1 MVPSHKLIEATP
13 YLVQNWLPFNEP
25 LLERLKKTLHDSKN
39 APLNDKI
46 VASVRS
52 DPSLYTYCL
61 LLGKKEALS
70 DTAKA
75 ISVSEQVV
83 TGLRKLCNN
92 NDLTPRLHRLNSA
105 SKRQQELLRNCLT
118 RTTASTVLAPYFNV
132 DCDSAYTSNSLR
144 EIGLALIAWNYPR
157 IFTQVEEQAKNV
169 STPLVDYSATVDE
182 RLKEMLGF
190 NPLNLALSLGQSF
203 DLPAEI
209 LLSMEDPGTDLHTS
223 EETLIIASTLRK
235 VSEISQIFAQASSP
249 QASEVIITQW
259 DLQRKELLPKLGASG
274 LTKLRES
281 CITVIN
287 SFSDILPEIN
297 SDPIPER
304 LCLTPKKD
312 KTQRYLQNIHI
323 THCNQETQELLQ
335 QLYSKINPAIIA
347 YANVTRLITE
357 IAPVAGFESGA
368 IYLINPGVY
377 SLEPRLV
384 LGTAKE
390 KFIPV
395 YYRQQEN
402 RQNLVA
408 MAFTGKLP
416 VIESFEDGQLR
427 AIAGILG
434 DMQRVG
440 VLYLIP
446 KLIGENTRSPSLRAH
461 FKALQQTLNDCLNL
475 S

>member
-25 LLERLKKTLHDSKN
+25 LLERLKKTLHESEKTS
-39 APLNDKI
+39 LNDHI
-46 VASVRS
+46 IAAVRS
-52 DPSLYTYCL
+52 DPALYTYCL
-61 LLGKKEALS
+61 LLGKKEA
-70 DTAKA
+70 T
-75 ISVSEQVV
+75 SVSEQVV
-83 TGLRKLCNN
+83 AGLKKLCSNK
-92 NDLTPRLHRLNSA
+92 DVAPRIHRLNSA
-105 SKRQQELLRNCLT
+105 SKRQQELLRNCLI
-118 RTTASTVLAPYFNV
+118 RTTASTVLAPYFDV

-144 EIGLALIAWNYPR
+144 EIGLALITWNYPR
-157 IFTQVEEQAKNV
+157 TFAQVEEQAKGASN
-169 STPLVDYSATVDE
+169 PLVDYSASVDQ
-182 RLKEMLGF
+182 RLQDMLGF

-203 DLPAEI
+203 NLPAEI
-209 LLSMEDPGTDLHTS
+209 LLSMEEPGTGLHTPK
-223 EETLIIASTLRK
+223 ETLMIASTLRK

-249 QASEVIITQW
+249 QASEATITKW
-259 DLQRKELLPKLGASG
+259 DAQRKELLPKLGASG

-297 SDPIPER
+297 SDPIPEL

-323 THCNQETQELLQ
+323 THCKQETQELLQ

-347 YANVTRLITE
+347 YANVTKLITE

-390 KFIPV
+390 KPTPV
-395 YYRQQEN
+395 FYRQQEN

-427 AIAGILG
+427 AISGILG

-440 VLYLIP
+440 VLYLVP
-446 KLIGENTRSPSLRAH
+446 KLIGENIRPPSLRAH